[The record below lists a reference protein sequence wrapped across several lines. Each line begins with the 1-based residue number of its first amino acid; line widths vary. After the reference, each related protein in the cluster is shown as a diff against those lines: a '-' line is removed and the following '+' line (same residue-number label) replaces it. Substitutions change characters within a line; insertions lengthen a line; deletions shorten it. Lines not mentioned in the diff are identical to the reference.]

1 MARRLNPFGS
11 AWPGRVR
18 GGRFVALV
26 IAVSMAHGCVT
37 REVADRLEGFAAA
50 ARMPKRIEVAYV
62 RTLEPEA
69 PPVAAPVVPPAPPKR
84 RVARAR
90 PAKAASAAEPALQSP
105 TPPPSIAETRS
116 EPLEALPGAEAAASV
131 PEVRPET
138 RTATASAAAP
148 SEPSS
153 AAQRVVDAA
162 SGPPMAT
169 EAGVAASGEPFDWPA
184 STRVSYDLTG
194 NYRGE
199 VNGTAQVEWIRVGTH
214 YQVNLDLVVGPSF
227 APIITRRMSS
237 EGELTAEG
245 LAPNR
250 YDEDTQVVF
259 RERRRISVFFQPE
272 GVVLA
277 NGQRRE
283 RWPGVQDTASQFI
296 QLTYLFTT
304 RPELL
309 RVGGTVEVPLA
320 LARSIDRWTY
330 DVLDEVAVTTPFGS
344 LPAFHLKPR
353 RATPKNGELSAEI
366 WFSPQLRYLPVRIRI
381 EQDAQTY
388 LDLVIARKPELA
400 SR

>member
-1 MARRLNPFGS
+1 MARRLNFFGS
-11 AWPGRVR
+11 AWQGRVR
-18 GGRFVALV
+18 GGRFIALV
-26 IAVSMAHGCVT
+26 IAVSVVHGCVT
-37 REVADRLEGFAAA
+37 REMADRLEGFAAA
-50 ARMPKRIEVAYV
+50 ARVPKRIEVAYV
-62 RTLEPEA
+62 RTLEPA
-69 PPVAAPVVPPAPPKR
+69 VPPVAAPVVPPAAPKR

-90 PAKAASAAEPALQSP
+90 PAKAASAAEPALEA
-105 TPPPSIAETRS
+105 PPPAPSIAETKS
-116 EPLEALPGAEAAASV
+116 ESLEALPVTASEPVAEA
-131 PEVRPET
+131 RPEAL
-138 RTATASAAAP
+138 TAAASAAAP
-148 SEPSS
+148 SAPASS
-153 AAQRVVDAA
+153 AERVADAS
-162 SGPPMAT
+162 SGPPTAAA
-169 EAGVAASGEPFDWPA
+169 AGVAASGEPFDWPA

-199 VNGTAQVEWIRVGTH
+199 VNGSAQVEWIRVGTH
-214 YQVNLDLVVGPSF
+214 YQVHLDLVVGPSF

-330 DVLDEVAVTTPFGS
+330 DVLGEVAVNTPFGS

-353 RATPKNGELSAEI
+353 RAAPKNGELSAEI